1 MTAHL
6 PTTTYGCSP
15 ASLGDG
21 LYHLVI
27 GGLGCVHGGAAVK
40 PQGFSFWF
48 HRRLV
53 VIGYAP

>member
-40 PQGFSFWF
+40 P
-48 HRRLV
+48 
-53 VIGYAP
+53 

>member
-21 LYHLVI
+21 LYLV
-27 GGLGCVHGGAAVK
+27 GLN
-40 PQGFSFWF
+40 PT
-48 HRRLV
+48 
-53 VIGYAP
+53 YAGKKLPDQQRYCPGLTPTCAGKTLPDKA